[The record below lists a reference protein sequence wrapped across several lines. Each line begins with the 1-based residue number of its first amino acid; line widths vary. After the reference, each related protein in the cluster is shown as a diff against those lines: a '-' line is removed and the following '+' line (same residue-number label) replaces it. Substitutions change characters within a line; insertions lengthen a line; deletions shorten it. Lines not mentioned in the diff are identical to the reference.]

1 MIVFDYSTTPPTCLP
16 EGLST
21 VSLVDIT
28 TIGDSW
34 RVFLDPETGVIH
46 DGNEYAKAIVP
57 KGSSE

>member
-21 VSLVDIT
+21 FSLVDIT
-28 TIGDSW
+28 TTGDLW

-46 DGNEYAKAIVP
+46 DGSEYAKAIVP